1 MNESR
6 LFELIEKEANHDLSP
21 DEEAELKRWERRSGG
36 NAKQVAQ
43 LRAIFE
49 RSEPVV
55 PHLERDEVDR
65 AWQGVAVRTG
75 IDQERGLRGPSRRFV
90 WPLAAAAGIVGLALG
105 IVTLLTPG
113 GKMETAEAARGETRT
128 ITFVD
133 GSTVRLNAD
142 TRIRYHVRGNGKREV
157 ILDGE
162 AYFNV
167 ARDESR
173 PFVVRTDHASVEVL
187 GTQFNVWS
195 RGTSRVAVKSG
206 RVAVWNPEET
216 RESARELLPDTRID
230 CTDGGC
236 DDAPS
241 PIDFGATLGWINGR
255 IVFQDAT
262 LADAITELERIY
274 DAHIEVR
281 GEGIAGRTISG
292 TFEKKAVSTI
302 LDQVCVSLDLTLTI
316 DSSRFIISP

>member
-1 MNESR
+1 MSESR

-21 DEEAELKRWERRSGG
+21 TEEEELKRWESRSSG

-43 LRAIFE
+43 LRGIFE
-49 RSEPVV
+49 RSEPGV
-55 PHLERDEVDR
+55 PPLERDEVDH

-75 IDQERGLRGPSRRFV
+75 LDLDQTRSSRRFV
-90 WPLAAAAGIVGLALG
+90 WPLAAAAGVIGLALG
-105 IVTLLTPG
+105 IGTLLTPG

-142 TRIRYHVRGNGKREV
+142 TRIRYQVRGNGKREV
-157 ILDGE
+157 VLDGE
-162 AYFNV
+162 AYFTV
-167 ARDESR
+167 TRDESR
-173 PFVVRTDHASVEVL
+173 PFVVRTAHASVEVL
-187 GTQFNVWS
+187 GTEFNVWS
-195 RGTSRVAVKSG
+195 RGTSRVAVRSG
-206 RVAVWNPEET
+206 RVAVWNPEEA
-216 RESARELLPDTRID
+216 RDSARELLPDTGID
-230 CTDGGC
+230 CDDGGC
-236 DDAPS
+236 DDTPT
-241 PIDFGATLGWINGR
+241 PLDFGAILGWIDGR

-262 LADAITELERIY
+262 LSDAIAELERIY
-274 DAHIEVR
+274 DAQIEVR
-281 GEGIAGRTISG
+281 GDGIAGRTISG